1 VEIPLRTVAVPSPKR
16 RTDQSSLP
24 AAFLA
29 VASLPNVHGV
39 LVPPRSTESRPK
51 RVEVTLAPAGCG

>member
-1 VEIPLRTVAVPSPKR
+1 MEIPLRIVAVANPKR

-29 VASLPNVHGV
+29 VASLPNVHAV
-39 LVPPRSTESRPK
+39 LVPPRSTESRPE
-51 RVEVTLAPAGCG
+51 RVNVTVARAGCG